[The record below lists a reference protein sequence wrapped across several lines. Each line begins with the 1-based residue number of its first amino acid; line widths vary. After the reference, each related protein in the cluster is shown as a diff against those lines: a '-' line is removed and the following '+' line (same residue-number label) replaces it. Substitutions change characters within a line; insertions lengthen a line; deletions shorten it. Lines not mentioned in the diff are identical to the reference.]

1 MFLHAETTAQS
12 RLATYSEKGS
22 AEHLFALIDLCELIE
37 RHKKFIL
44 ACANPADAQRIEGS
58 AMEHRGADR
67 EFGRRLSLQDVIG
80 RKRPVSAIK
89 GIDRQCVGHLA
100 EGMLGF
106 EA

>member
-1 MFLHAETTAQS
+1 
-12 RLATYSEKGS
+12 
-22 AEHLFALIDLCELIE
+22 
-37 RHKKFIL
+37 
-44 ACANPADAQRIEGS
+44 
-58 AMEHRGADR
+58 MEHRGADR